1 MFEPIDR
8 VMKMRQGG
16 SAVPRRTD
24 IGGQDHMLSYITPQE
39 AGILQLLGGS
49 GEPGPAGIPAF
60 KADPDQMKDAQD
72 SLGGGKDKD
81 DDKNQGGGKSYSDLG
96 MSPGQ
101 AQAQFGTIGPALFA
115 GAQQDQVAD
124 SGFRAKAL
132 SDYRDLG
139 VGKGFFGRPTY
150 NSTYDLNMS
159 RNYLDMINRQFGVPS
174 QSEFNVARGITATN
188 PYGYEGVMSRVLGFD
203 PRSVDYSNTMSEK
216 SRRAIGSN
224 YFSKYANPQNIK
236 GRLGFNPDFPD
247 ASVETPGQLR
257 PGLAPGLFN
266 RSYDTAYGPTTTYNV
281 KRSPMDS
288 LVLAAMPLGMGI
300 LADQLSNK
308 TAGFAPSELFDLTSQ
323 RQGALSGGQDTP
335 GFRPANATETGDY
348 SALGSFGQ
356 GIGQGIGAFEDA
368 IGGAFTGAG
377 KFFNS
382 LDPDQG
388 KRAAAARAAAQ
399 PDLAAT
405 DSVFGNFISG
415 VQNKIEGIPAGIAA
429 GVNQVKRGIGSIF
442 QAPDPAPDPVGSVP
456 EIDLAGFESR
466 FAPAPAPETQ
476 QLMDA
481 FGMGLPGVQA
491 AAPTSPQTIDSTVS
505 PGRSQAQF
513 NTPKFAGISSSV
525 LDRPSF
531 SDFLEANPL
540 DAASMQARINEIS
553 AIQNDLM
560 SKGMSQ
566 IRAYSTAKRQV
577 EEREDAEREIQQQS
591 SLDRDRVMDAL
602 TGGSGFGVA
611 TAAPAFETA
620 GVLDDLGMAVK
631 SLGGDFVEIPGGY
644 MDKKTGKTYS
654 GTPGGSARTFT
665 GTRKKSV
672 QPFSGE
678 SFIQNIGS
686 IFGS

>member
-72 SLGGGKDKD
+72 SLGGSKD

-139 VGKGFFGRPTY
+139 TGKGFFGRPTY
-150 NSTYDLNMS
+150 NSTYDLDMS
-159 RNYLDMINRQFGVPS
+159 RRYLDLVNRQFGVPGRR
-174 QSEFNVARGITATN
+174 EFNVARGITATN
-188 PYGYEGVMSRVLGFD
+188 PYGYEGMMSRVFGFD

-216 SRRAIGSN
+216 GRRAIGAN
-224 YFSKYANPQNIK
+224 QFSKYANPQNIR
-236 GRLGFNPDFPD
+236 GRLGENLDFPD
-247 ASVETPGQLR
+247 YSVETPGKLR
-257 PGLAPGLFN
+257 PGLDPGIFN
-266 RSYDTAYGPTTTYNV
+266 RSFETAYGPTTTYNV

-288 LVLAAMPLGMGI
+288 LALAAFPGGVLI
-300 LADQLSNK
+300 DQLTNK
-308 TAGFAPSELFDLTSQ
+308 TPGFAPSELFDTTSQ
-323 RQGALSGGQDTP
+323 RLGALSGGQDTP

-348 SALGSFGQ
+348 SALGSFSQ
-356 GIGQGIGAFEDA
+356 GIGQGIGALEDV

-377 KFFNS
+377 NFFNS
-382 LDPDQG
+382 LDPEQG

-429 GVNQVKRGIGSIF
+429 GVNQIQRGIGSIF
-442 QAPDPAPDPVGSVP
+442 DRPPSPVSTSSLDFMAPVQETRQDIRDR
-456 EIDLAGFESR
+456 LA
-466 FAPAPAPETQ
+466 AAAETQ
-476 QLMDA
+476 QELDA
-481 FGMGLPGVQA
+481 FSMGLPGVSS
-491 AAPTSPQTIDSTVS
+491 APESVTLENGVTVTPMSNGMNEITMPDGRKTTQNPDGTI
-505 PGRSQAQF
+505 
-513 NTPKFAGISSSV
+513 N
-525 LDRPSF
+525 SF
-531 SDFLEANPL
+531 SSRPD
-540 DAASMQARINEIS
+540 
-553 AIQNDLM
+553 
-560 SKGMSQ
+560 
-566 IRAYSTAKRQV
+566 
-577 EEREDAEREIQQQS
+577 QQQS
-591 SLDRDRVMDAL
+591 SLDPDRVMDAL

-611 TAAPAFETA
+611 TASPAFETA
-620 GVLDDLGMAVK
+620 GSLDTTPFQQVSPTIRQVNPLSPVERVMRSLGMKTRRAPR
-631 SLGGDFVEIPGGY
+631 SQLYSPS
-644 MDKKTGKTYS
+644 KKEDS
-654 GTPGGSARTFT
+654 FFDLQRISNL
-665 GTRKKSV
+665 
-672 QPFSGE
+672 FSDT
-678 SFIQNIGS
+678 
-686 IFGS
+686 

>member
-24 IGGQDHMLSYITPQE
+24 IAGQDHMLSYITPQE

-60 KADPDQMKDAQD
+60 PPNEKD
-72 SLGGGKDKD
+72 SLGNEKPGGGFEGGGGGGGG
-81 DDKNQGGGKSYSDLG
+81 DKNQGGGKSYSDLG

-150 NSTYDLNMS
+150 DSTYDLNMS

-174 QSEFNVARGITATN
+174 QREFNVARGITATN
-188 PYGYEGVMSRVLGFD
+188 PYGYEGRMSRVLGFD

-216 SRRAIGSN
+216 GRRAIGAN
-224 YFSKYANPQNIK
+224 QFSKYANPQNIE

-247 ASVETPGQLR
+247 ASIETPGKLR
-257 PGLAPGLFN
+257 PGLQSRLFPT
-266 RSYDTAYGPTTTYNV
+266 SYDTAYGPTTTYNV
-281 KRSPMDS
+281 KRTPMDS
-288 LVLAAMPLGMGI
+288 LALASMPLGMGI

-308 TAGFAPSELFDLTSQ
+308 TAGFAPSELFDTTSQ
-323 RQGALSGGQDTP
+323 RLGALSGGQATP

-356 GIGQGIGAFEDA
+356 GISQGIGALEDV
-368 IGGAFTGAG
+368 IGGAFTAG
-377 KFFNS
+377 GNFFNS

-399 PDLAAT
+399 PNLAT

-429 GVNQVKRGIGSIF
+429 GVNQIQRGIGSIF

-476 QLMDA
+476 QLMDV

-491 AAPTSPQTIDSTVS
+491 APESVTLENGVTVTPMSNGMNEITMPDGRKTTQNPDGTI
-505 PGRSQAQF
+505 
-513 NTPKFAGISSSV
+513 N
-525 LDRPSF
+525 SF
-531 SDFLEANPL
+531 SSRPD
-540 DAASMQARINEIS
+540 
-553 AIQNDLM
+553 
-560 SKGMSQ
+560 
-566 IRAYSTAKRQV
+566 
-577 EEREDAEREIQQQS
+577 QQQS
-591 SLDRDRVMDAL
+591 SLDPDRVTDAL

-611 TAAPAFETA
+611 TASPAFETA
-620 GVLDDLGMAVK
+620 GIFDDFGMALK

-665 GTRKKSV
+665 GTKKKSV

>member
-60 KADPDQMKDAQD
+60 FSGPTGAGIGPGEQSKSYD
-72 SLGGGKDKD
+72 GGKDKD
-81 DDKNQGGGKSYSDLG
+81 DDKNQGGDKSYSDFG
-96 MSPGQ
+96 VSPGQ

-115 GAQQDQVAD
+115 GAQQDQIAD

-150 NSTYDLNMS
+150 DSTYDLDMS
-159 RNYLDMINRQFGVPS
+159 RRYLDLVNRQFGVPS

-188 PYGYEGVMSRVLGFD
+188 PFGYEGVMSRVLGFD

-216 SRRAIGSN
+216 NRRAIGSN

-247 ASVETPGQLR
+247 ASIETPGQLR

-266 RSYDTAYGPTTTYNV
+266 RSYDTAYGPTTTQCT

-288 LVLAAMPLGMGI
+288 LVLASMPLGMGI

-308 TAGFAPSELFDLTSQ
+308 TPGFAPSELFDLTSQ
-323 RQGALSGGQDTP
+323 RLGALSGGQDTP

-356 GIGQGIGAFEDA
+356 GIGQGIGALEDV

-377 KFFNS
+377 NFFNS
-382 LDPDQG
+382 LDPEQG

-399 PDLAAT
+399 PNLAT
-405 DSVFGNFISG
+405 DSVFGNFFSN
-415 VQNKIEGIPAGIAA
+415 VQDKITGIPSGIAA
-429 GVNQVKRGIGSIF
+429 GVNQIQRGIGSIF

-466 FAPAPAPETQ
+466 FAPAIAPETQ
-476 QLMDA
+476 QELDA

-491 AAPTSPQTIDSTVS
+491 ALAQGGTSGAQGPPQLVDRSTSPLNMDITLDYPGAELDRTIKGSFTGTPAPT
-505 PGRSQAQF
+505 
-513 NTPKFAGISSSV
+513 
-525 LDRPSF
+525 LD
-531 SDFLEANPL
+531 
-540 DAASMQARINEIS
+540 QARE
-553 AIQNDLM
+553 
-560 SKGMSQ
+560 
-566 IRAYSTAKRQV
+566 RALRAAFSPF
-577 EEREDAEREIQQQS
+577 EQQS
-591 SLDRDRVMDAL
+591 SLDPDRVMDAL

-611 TAAPAFETA
+611 TASPAFETA
-620 GVLDDLGMAVK
+620 GVFDDFGMALK

-665 GTRKKSV
+665 GTKKKSV

>member
-24 IGGQDHMLSYITPQE
+24 IAGQDHMLSYITPQE

-60 KADPDQMKDAQD
+60 PPNEKD
-72 SLGGGKDKD
+72 SLGNEKPGGGFEGGGGGGGG
-81 DDKNQGGGKSYSDLG
+81 DKNQGGGKSYSDLG

-150 NSTYDLNMS
+150 DSTYDLNMS

-174 QSEFNVARGITATN
+174 QREFNVARGITATN
-188 PYGYEGVMSRVLGFD
+188 PYGYEGRMSRVLGFD

-216 SRRAIGSN
+216 GRRAIGAN
-224 YFSKYANPQNIK
+224 QFSKYANPQNIE

-247 ASVETPGQLR
+247 ASIETPGKLR
-257 PGLAPGLFN
+257 PGLQSRLFPT
-266 RSYDTAYGPTTTYNV
+266 SYDTAYGPTTTYNV
-281 KRSPMDS
+281 KRTPMDS
-288 LVLAAMPLGMGI
+288 LALASMPLGMGI

-308 TAGFAPSELFDLTSQ
+308 TAGFAPSELFDTTSQ
-323 RQGALSGGQDTP
+323 RLGALSGGQATP

-356 GIGQGIGAFEDA
+356 GISQGIGALEDV
-368 IGGAFTGAG
+368 IGGAFTAG
-377 KFFNS
+377 GNFFNS

-399 PDLAAT
+399 PNLAT

-429 GVNQVKRGIGSIF
+429 GVNQIQRGIGSIF

-476 QLMDA
+476 QLMDV

-491 AAPTSPQTIDSTVS
+491 APESVTLENGVTVTPMSNGMNEITMPDGRKTTQNPDGTI
-505 PGRSQAQF
+505 
-513 NTPKFAGISSSV
+513 N
-525 LDRPSF
+525 SF
-531 SDFLEANPL
+531 S
-540 DAASMQARINEIS
+540 S
-553 AIQNDLM
+553 
-560 SKGMSQ
+560 
-566 IRAYSTAKRQV
+566 Y
-577 EEREDAEREIQQQS
+577 
-591 SLDRDRVMDAL
+591 AL
-602 TGGSGFGVA
+602 RG
-611 TAAPAFETA
+611 
-620 GVLDDLGMAVK
+620 
-631 SLGGDFVEIPGGY
+631 
-644 MDKKTGKTYS
+644 
-654 GTPGGSARTFT
+654 
-665 GTRKKSV
+665 
-672 QPFSGE
+672 
-678 SFIQNIGS
+678 N
-686 IFGS
+686 

>member
-24 IGGQDHMLSYITPQE
+24 IAGQDHMLSYITPQE

-60 KADPDQMKDAQD
+60 PPNEKD
-72 SLGGGKDKD
+72 SLGNEKPGGGFEGGGGGGG

-150 NSTYDLNMS
+150 DSTYDLNMS

-174 QSEFNVARGITATN
+174 QREFNVARGITATN
-188 PYGYEGVMSRVLGFD
+188 PYGYEGRMSRVLGFD

-216 SRRAIGSN
+216 GRRAIGAN
-224 YFSKYANPQNIK
+224 QFSKYANPQNIE

-247 ASVETPGQLR
+247 ASIETPGKLR
-257 PGLAPGLFN
+257 PGLQSRLFPT
-266 RSYDTAYGPTTTYNV
+266 SYDTAYGPTTTYNV
-281 KRSPMDS
+281 KRTPMDS
-288 LVLAAMPLGMGI
+288 LALASMPLGMGI

-308 TAGFAPSELFDLTSQ
+308 TAGFAPSELFDTTSQ
-323 RQGALSGGQDTP
+323 RLGALSGGQATP

-356 GIGQGIGAFEDA
+356 GISQGIGALEDV
-368 IGGAFTGAG
+368 IGGAFTAG
-377 KFFNS
+377 GNFFNS

-399 PDLAAT
+399 PNLAT

-429 GVNQVKRGIGSIF
+429 GVNQIQRGIGSIF

-476 QLMDA
+476 QLMDV

-491 AAPTSPQTIDSTVS
+491 APESVTLENGVTVTPMSNGMNEITMPDGRKTTQNPDGTI
-505 PGRSQAQF
+505 
-513 NTPKFAGISSSV
+513 N
-525 LDRPSF
+525 SF
-531 SDFLEANPL
+531 SSRPD
-540 DAASMQARINEIS
+540 
-553 AIQNDLM
+553 
-560 SKGMSQ
+560 
-566 IRAYSTAKRQV
+566 
-577 EEREDAEREIQQQS
+577 QQQS
-591 SLDRDRVMDAL
+591 SLDPDRVTDAL

-611 TAAPAFETA
+611 TASPAFETA
-620 GVLDDLGMAVK
+620 GIFDDFGMALK

-665 GTRKKSV
+665 GTKKKSV